1 MNQAQSNA
9 YSQDQKIEVS
19 YWRRKLMVFGRVVL
33 FVGTIVRFFATAFWI
48 SKTESNA
55 IHRRQRLAEN
65 VRDHARFCLSV
76 LGVDLKVSGVLPQG
90 RFLMVANHMG
100 FIDILFLA
108 SQIPMTFVTSVE
120 MRDTPFL
127 GWITDMGGCLYVER
141 RSRSSILRELEHIA
155 QALKEGFR
163 IVLYP
168 ESVSTNGEQVL
179 PFKRTLLMSA
189 AMAGVPIQPVVV
201 NFKSIDGEEF
211 STLNRDSV
219 CWYGSTPFVTA
230 ILRTFETTSIEA
242 EIEFLPMVRP
252 TPETNRAELADTLHA
267 MISSRFQPVKR
278 IQPELLDVAD
288 IQQIK
293 I

>member
-19 YWRRKLMVFGRVVL
+19 YWRRKLIVFGRVVL

-48 SKTESNA
+48 SKTESNV

-211 STLNRDSV
+211 
-219 CWYGSTPFVTA
+219 
-230 ILRTFETTSIEA
+230 
-242 EIEFLPMVRP
+242 
-252 TPETNRAELADTLHA
+252 
-267 MISSRFQPVKR
+267 
-278 IQPELLDVAD
+278 
-288 IQQIK
+288 
-293 I
+293 